1 MAKRNY
7 KEEYKKFHAS
17 KGAISKRAT
26 LNKINRDKGTYG
38 NGDNMDW
45 SHQKDGSVKSEE
57 SSVNK
62 GRSDNSQ
69 GDRNARGKGSKRK
82 IKINK
87 KSDKIALIESSEMT
101 DRQKSAMKRHAK
113 HHTVKHIKMMIKLMK
128 QGKPFTEAHEI
139 AMKKVGK

>member
-57 SSVNK
+57 SSINK
-62 GRSDNSQ
+62 GRHDNSQ

-82 IKINK
+82 ISIK
-87 KSDKIALIESSEMT
+87 KKTDGLTDKQKELIKKH
-101 DRQKSAMKRHAK
+101 RK
-113 HHTVKHIKMMIKLMK
+113 HHSKKHINLMIKLMK
-128 QGKPFTEAHEI
+128 QGKSFKEAHEI
-139 AMKKVGK
+139 AMKEVGK

>member
-45 SHQKDGSVKSEE
+45 SHQKDGSV
-57 SSVNK
+57 
-62 GRSDNSQ
+62 
-69 GDRNARGKGSKRK
+69 
-82 IKINK
+82 
-87 KSDKIALIESSEMT
+87 
-101 DRQKSAMKRHAK
+101 
-113 HHTVKHIKMMIKLMK
+113 
-128 QGKPFTEAHEI
+128 
-139 AMKKVGK
+139 